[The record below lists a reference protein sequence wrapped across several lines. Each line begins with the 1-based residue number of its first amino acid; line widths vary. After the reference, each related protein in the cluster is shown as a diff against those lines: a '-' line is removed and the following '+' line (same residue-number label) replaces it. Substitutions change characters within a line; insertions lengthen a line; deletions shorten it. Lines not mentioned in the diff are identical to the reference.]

1 MKTARLLCMT
11 ALCSMALAVSSAAQS
26 IPWRTRVRVVTDS
39 GTIDG
44 RIESVDSL
52 NLRVRVKDDYVSVR
66 RSAVSS
72 VLRHGTLGEKGVKM
86 GAIGGAVI
94 GGVMIG
100 GLAGGMCEGD
110 NCGQDALLGAA
121 VGGVVGMLGGA
132 AIGGLIGSTF
142 TRWTQMP
149 ARFEVHY
156 VNGRG
161 R

>member
-1 MKTARLLCMT
+1 MAMT
-11 ALCSMALAVSSAAQS
+11 ATSAAQS

-110 NCGQDALLGAA
+110 NCGEDALLGAA
-121 VGGVVGMLGGA
+121 VGWGCRNAWWRRDRRSYRVHVHEVDA
-132 AIGGLIGSTF
+132 NARAIRSALRRR
-142 TRWTQMP
+142 TRPMTRRSYRRP
-149 ARFEVHY
+149 
-156 VNGRG
+156 
-161 R
+161 